1 LKIRKIIISH
11 LFILLLISS
20 CSTKQ
25 LIVTNLNVKNKK
37 LSQEQL
43 KSWQHKDIISDSIF
57 GISLDKAYQE
67 LIRNK
72 KGKEIIVA
80 VIDTQVDLNHEDLKN
95 SFWLNKDEIP
105 NNNIDDDNN
114 GYIDDVHG
122 WNFIG
127 NLKGESLPRTNF
139 EYVRVVKK
147 YSDIYNNSM
156 CDSIYDS
163 KCKTYKKALKIYTYE
178 LKRVKHNYLM
188 FTNWQ
193 IRYNN
198 TKKVLKPFFPKGNYT
213 LKVLNEIKTTDTII
227 LKEIK
232 NMRNHINWEQSDEW
246 SKRNTAKEKKYIDYY
261 LNINLNNRQ
270 KIVGDNPYDI
280 KDTNYGF
287 HNVTKNEN
295 QINHSNHSTKVTGI
309 INANRNN
316 GIGIKGIS
324 NRIKIMPL
332 VVSTYGDE
340 YDKDI
345 ALAIRYAVDNGA
357 QVINMSSSKDFS
369 TNPEWVQNA
378 LKYAEKHN
386 VLFINCASN
395 ENNNTDVDTT
405 FPNDIDN
412 NGEEIVSNFINV
424 GASTYQVNKYLVAPF
439 SNYGEKNVDIFAPG
453 NDIFTTKINNTY
465 KFVGGTSYS
474 APIVSGV
481 AALIWSHYPKLKAY
495 EVKEIILESGISYDM
510 DVILP
515 AGYQSEKETLVPFK
529 SLSKSGKIVNAY
541 NALLLARHYKKWKKG
556 KWKMKSN

>member
-1 LKIRKIIISH
+1 MYSISNRFIV
-11 LFILLLISS
+11 LFFILLLVNCKSSQHFIKNNFTKSIS
-20 CSTKQ
+20 
-25 LIVTNLNVKNKK
+25 KK

-57 GISLDKAYQE
+57 GISLDKTYTE
-67 LIRNK
+67 LIKNK

-122 WNFIG
+122 WNFLG
-127 NLKGESLPRTNF
+127 NSKGESLPRTNF

-147 YSDIYNNSM
+147 YKDIYKNNV
-156 CDSIYDS
+156 CDSIYDT

-198 TKKVLKPFFPKGNYT
+198 TKKVLKPFFPKENYT

-232 NMRNHINWEQSDEW
+232 NMRNHINWKQSDEW
-246 SKRNTAKEKKYIDYY
+246 SKKETAKEKRYIDYY

-280 KDTNYGF
+280 TNTNYGF
-287 HNVTKNEN
+287 HNIT
-295 QINHSNHSTKVTGI
+295 INKGDLVSHSTYVTGI

-316 GIGIKGIS
+316 SIGIKGVS
-324 NRIKIMPL
+324 NRIKIMPI
-332 VVSTYGDE
+332 VVSTRGDE

-345 ALAIRYAVDNGA
+345 ALAIRYAVDNGV
-357 QVINMSSSKDFS
+357 QIINMSSSKDFS
-369 TNPEWVQNA
+369 INPKWVKNA

-386 VLFINCASN
+386 VLFVNSASN
-395 ENNNTDVDTT
+395 DNNNTDIITT

-412 NGEEIVSNFINV
+412 NGKEIVSNFINV

-439 SNYGEKNVDIFAPG
+439 SNYGKKNVDIFAPG

-495 EVKEIILESGISYDM
+495 EVKEIILTSGVSYDM

-515 AGYQSEKETLVPFK
+515 AGYQSEKEKLVPFK

-541 NALLLARHYKKWKKG
+541 NALLLAKHYKKWKKG
-556 KWKMKSN
+556 KWKMKK